1 MKNNIVGAM
10 QKFAKAM
17 IGPVLFLPIVGMTI
31 ALTAIMTNTA
41 FVTEGGTIW
50 MIGKFFNG
58 MVNTIMGNLSI
69 LFCIGIAMGLAK
81 KKKADAAFVAVM
93 SYIMFLGANSRWL
106 ELSGKLIEGAT
117 AGDLYGTGQTI
128 QLGFH
133 VTDMGVFL
141 GMILGVLVALVHN
154 KYCDTEF
161 KGGFAPYG
169 NSKLVFMVMIPIVAV
184 FSIGITYIWPTVAN
198 GITALTGF
206 MSTAGAAGVFVYGFL
221 NRFLVPTGLHHLIW
235 SPFLYSAV
243 GDQMIINGENVI
255 GAKPVFLA
263 LLSDPSIT
271 MMPDSARFLTYGL
284 VKTFGVIG
292 VALAFYVTAKKVK
305 RANLKAQ
312 IVPSTLTAVI
322 AGITE
327 PLEFTFI
334 FAAPILWFVYSV
346 IDGLFQMITY
356 IVGVRVCA
364 TNGLLD
370 FLVLNLPA
378 GIGRTHWPVY
388 VLIGLVEIVVIF
400 VVFKFMIEK
409 LNLKTPGREDDDS
422 EETMD
427 LQANAASVKKEMKDR
442 QNHGGEKAQDSEKA
456 EAIIAGL
463 GGRENIL
470 TVDNCFSRLR
480 VDVKDIS
487 LIDDKALKATG
498 AAGIVKK
505 GTNVQVVYGL
515 GINKIRTIV
524 DDAMGNH
531 Q

>member
-1 MKNNIVGAM
+1 MKDNIVGAM

-31 ALTAIMTNTA
+31 ALTAVATNTA
-41 FVTEGGTIW
+41 FVTEGGAIW
-50 MIGKFFNG
+50 TIGKFFNG
-58 MVNTIMGNLSI
+58 MLNSIMGNLSI
-69 LFCIGIAMGLAK
+69 LFCIGIAMGLAR
-81 KKKADAAFVAVM
+81 KKKAEAAFVSVM
-93 SYIMFLGANSRWL
+93 SYIMFLGANSKWL
-106 ELSGKLIEGAT
+106 ELSGKMAAGAA

-154 KYCDTEF
+154 KFCDTEF

-169 NSKLVFMVMIPIVAV
+169 NSKLVFMIMIPIVAV
-184 FSIGITYIWPTVAN
+184 FSIGITYVWPVVAN

-206 MSTAGAAGVFVYGFL
+206 MSAAGALGVFVYGFL

-243 GDQMIINGENVI
+243 GDQMMIAGENVI

-263 LLSDPSIT
+263 LLSDPGVT

-292 VALAFYVTAKKVK
+292 VARAFYVTAKKAK

-312 IVPSTLTAVI
+312 LIPSTLTAVI

-334 FAAPILWFVYSV
+334 FAAPVLWFVYSV

-356 IVGVRVCA
+356 MAGVRVCA
-364 TNGLLD
+364 TNGILD

-388 VLIGLVEIVVIF
+388 VLIGLAEIVVIF
-400 VVFKFMIEK
+400 VVFRFMIEK
-409 LNLKTPGREDDDS
+409 LNLKTPGREDD
-422 EETMD
+422 EETID
-427 LQANAASVKKEMKDR
+427 LAANAAAVKQEMKNR
-442 QNHGGEKAQDSEKA
+442 QNHAGQGSLEKDQEKA

-463 GGRENIL
+463 GGRDNIL

-487 LIDDKALKATG
+487 VIDEKALKATG
-498 AAGIVKK
+498 AAGVVKK

-515 GINKIRTIV
+515 SINKIRTIV
-524 DDAMGNH
+524 DDALGNH